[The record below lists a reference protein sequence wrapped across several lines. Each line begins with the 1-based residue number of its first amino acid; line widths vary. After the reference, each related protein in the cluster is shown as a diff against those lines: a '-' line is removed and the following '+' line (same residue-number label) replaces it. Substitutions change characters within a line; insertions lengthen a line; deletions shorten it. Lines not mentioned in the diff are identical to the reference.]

1 MLVRDCG
8 VDDEDVTFADTS
20 AVTPVR
26 ADAST
31 VSSPIVSLSS
41 SFSPIGSSSYGML
54 SRRVEELLLNL
65 VLLSLLLSK
74 ADAPGF
80 SLPLLTLF
88 LLPFDINDTPGVR

>member
-1 MLVRDCG
+1 
-8 VDDEDVTFADTS
+8 
-20 AVTPVR
+20 
-26 ADAST
+26 
-31 VSSPIVSLSS
+31 
-41 SFSPIGSSSYGML
+41 
-54 SRRVEELLLNL
+54 